1 MKPKYKITTSSLP
14 LGKIAVQLP
23 SLGNKVVRRY
33 SKKDI
38 SSSSWDYLAWYDGW
52 QVGPFGTFSLS
63 IVGYCKETHFF
74 DNKK

>member
-38 SSSSWDYLAWYDGW
+38 SSSSWDYLAWYDG
-52 QVGPFGTFSLS
+52 
-63 IVGYCKETHFF
+63 
-74 DNKK
+74 